1 MRNTGESLAVTEIR
15 NRRFAT
21 VVALTA
27 AASLVLQYVLL
38 IRLTLDTVGPLFAT
52 IRYFSYF
59 TILSNLLVLGVT
71 VAAVTGANGF
81 FARPAA
87 RGGVALCITVT
98 LGIYFLVLRHLW
110 QPQGAQWWADSGL
123 HYAVP
128 LLYLLWWALCVPH
141 GMLRWRDLPVWLLF
155 PLAYLGWVLL
165 RGAWVGEYPY
175 PFLDLRLHG
184 TATVARNAGGVLAVF
199 LVVGGL
205 LVLADRLLA
214 ARRKTAVAT

>member
-1 MRNTGESLAVTEIR
+1 MPGRTVVMETR
-15 NRRFAT
+15 NRRFVT

-71 VAAVTGANGF
+71 VAATTGVNGF
-81 FARPAA
+81 FVHPSV

-128 LLYLLWWALCVPH
+128 LLYLLWWVLCVPH
-141 GMLRWRDLPVWLLF
+141 GMLRWRELPVWLLF

-165 RGAWVGEYPY
+165 RGAWVDEYPY
-175 PFLDLRLHG
+175 PFLDLRLHDA
-184 TATVARNAGGVLAVF
+184 ATVARNAGGVLAVF
-199 LVVGGL
+199 LVVGTV